1 MTPHPWLP
9 ITGFVVVALAAI
21 AFAAVPL
28 LRGGASRG
36 HVLLLAAVALFML
49 GVGGGIYWMVG
60 RPALAVRAARGIGND
75 ERDVRALIPELIKR
89 VRQYPNDEKA
99 WRYLSSAYMAAQD
112 PADAAKALA
121 KVIALAGKGDPALD
135 SAYGESLT
143 LANDGA
149 VPPEAEAAFT
159 AALAADPANGA
170 ARFYLGLARAQHHDN
185 PGALKYWQ
193 SLLADI
199 PPDSRL
205 HQVLVDRIA
214 QLSAQTGGMPAGGPR
229 AMVAQLAARLKADPN
244 DALGWVRLINAYTVL
259 GEMDKAREALASARA
274 AFKGNKD
281 AQTAFDTIAKQIK

>member
-1 MTPHPWLP
+1 VTWQP
-9 ITGFVVVALAAI
+9 IVIFAAVALAAI
-21 AFAAVPL
+21 GFAAVPL
-28 LRGGASRG
+28 LKNGANRKN
-36 HVLLLAAVALFML
+36 LLLLGAIALFVL
-49 GVGGGIYWMVG
+49 GVGGGVYLVVG
-60 RPALAVRAARGIGND
+60 HPYLAARDAKGLTNN
-75 ERDVRALIPELIKR
+75 EHDVRALIPPLIKR

-99 WRYLSSAYMAAQD
+99 WRYLASAYMSAQD
-112 PADAAKALA
+112 PSDAAKALA

-135 SAYGESLT
+135 AAYGETLT

-159 AALAADPANGA
+159 AALAADPTSAA

-185 PGALKYWQ
+185 AVALRYWQ

-199 PPDSRL
+199 PPNSQL
-205 HQVLVDRIA
+205 HQVLVDRMA
-214 QLSAQTGGMPAGGPR
+214 RLSSQNGGMPAGGPQ

-259 GEMDKAREALASARA
+259 GEMDKARDALKSARA

-281 AQTAFDTIAKQIK
+281 AQTAFDTIARQVK